1 MAAVSKSFHETPN
14 RSGLVIGI
22 LPCDESLEES
32 RDGGPNPK
40 DGYPNPWVEIPVLTH
55 LPLSGE
61 RALGSDGG
69 AESMSR
75 NHINVLSSDV
85 IVALPGDS
93 GTLSEVRL
101 AVRYQRPVIAFIESD
116 RELPGLPAS
125 VSISNSL
132 EGVRTFVTTQL
143 GLSASPGKSF

>member
-1 MAAVSKSFHETPN
+1 MAAVSKSFYETPN

-22 LPCDESLEES
+22 LPCDESLEK
-32 RDGGPNPK
+32 PK
-40 DGYPNPWVEIPVLTH
+40 GGYPNPWVEIPVLTH

-61 RALGSDGG
+61 RALGSECG
-69 AESMSR
+69 ADSMSR
-75 NHINVLSSDV
+75 NPINVLSSDV
-85 IVALPGDS
+85 IVALPGDA
-93 GTLSEVRL
+93 GTLDEVRL

-125 VSISNSL
+125 VPISSTL

-143 GLSASPGKSF
+143 GLSPPQGKSF

>member
-1 MAAVSKSFHETPN
+1 MTAVSKSFYETPH
-14 RSGLVIGI
+14 RRGLVIGI

-32 RDGGPNPK
+32 RDGGPKPK

-61 RALGSDGG
+61 RALGSECG
-69 AESMSR
+69 ADSMSR
-75 NHINVLSSDV
+75 NPINVLSSDV
-85 IVALPGDS
+85 IVALPGDE
-93 GTLSEVRL
+93 GTLDEVRL

-125 VSISNSL
+125 VPISSTL

-143 GLSASPGKSF
+143 GLSPPQGKSF